1 MADTAR
7 YLASVDLGTT
17 SVRCFLYD
25 LEGRVISQATEK
37 ITQLYPHQGW
47 SEIDPEE
54 VWQKFTL
61 VIKQALQSKLI
72 KSFILY
78 ILYISCYVPFLDVD
92 ATAKDIKAFGLA
104 TQRGSFVTWDKRSGK
119 TFHNLVSHKFLELN
133 SISLYSINI
142 AL

>member
-54 VWQKFTL
+54 V
-61 VIKQALQSKLI
+61 
-72 KSFILY
+72 Y
-78 ILYISCYVPFLDVD
+78 NLYISCYVPFLDVD